1 MPPGVPPHLRLCFAG
16 TPPFAAAHLAAL
28 SRAGHE
34 IAAVFTQ
41 PDRPAG
47 RGRKLRPSAVAAS
60 AGELG
65 LPLHKPVSLSGEG
78 PAALLA
84 SFRPDVLIVAAY
96 GLILPEAILALP
108 RFGCINVHASLLPRW
123 RGAAPIERALL
134 AGDQRTGI
142 SIMQM
147 DEGLDTG
154 PLLLQREVAILA
166 GDDRDTLE
174 AKLTEAGCAALLH
187 SLECLPELLA
197 DSTPQDNGQAAY
209 ARKLGKDDAR
219 VDWTRDA
226 QFISRQVRT
235 GIGRMPAFCFAGER
249 RIRILQATARDWD
262 PSGTPGK
269 IVDFDKNGLLVACGE
284 GALCITSLQLPGGKP
299 VSPGALLHSVP
310 APFARGMVLQDQT
323 TGQ

>member
-1 MPPGVPPHLRLCFAG
+1 MPPGVLSQLRLCFAG

-28 SRAGHE
+28 HRAGHE

-47 RGRKLRPSAVAAS
+47 RGRKLLTSAVAAR

-65 LPLHKPVSLSGEG
+65 LPLHKPESLTGEA

-96 GLILPEAILALP
+96 GLILPEAILGLP

-154 PLLLQREVAILA
+154 PVLLQREVAILA
-166 GDDRDTLE
+166 GDDRNALE

-187 SLECLPELLA
+187 SIERLPELLA
-197 DSTPQDNGQAAY
+197 DSTPQDNGQATY

-219 VDWTRDA
+219 IDWKRDA
-226 QFISRQVRT
+226 RFISRQVRT
-235 GIGRMPAFCFAGER
+235 GIGRMPAFCFADGQ
-249 RIRILQATARDWD
+249 RIRILQAAARDLD
-262 PSGTPGK
+262 QSGTPGK
-269 IVDFDKNGLLVACGE
+269 IVDFDRNGLLVACGQ
-284 GALCITSLQLPGGKP
+284 GALCVTSLQLPGKKP
-299 VSPGALLHSVP
+299 VAPGALLHSP
-310 APFARGMVLQDQT
+310 AAPFARGVVLQDRA
-323 TGQ
+323 TG

>member
-1 MPPGVPPHLRLCFAG
+1 MPPSVLCFAG

-28 SRAGHE
+28 HEAGHE

-47 RGRKLRPSAVAAS
+47 RGRKLLPNAVATIAR
-60 AGELG
+60 ELG
-65 LPLHKPVSLSGEG
+65 LPLHKPENLAGEA

-96 GLILPEAILALP
+96 GLILPKSILDLP

-134 AGDQRTGI
+134 AGDRRTGV

-154 PLLLQREVAILA
+154 PVLLQREVAILA
-166 GDDRDTLE
+166 GDDRNGLE
-174 AKLTEAGCAALLH
+174 AKLTEAGCGALLH
-187 SLECLPELLA
+187 SLEHLPELLA
-197 DSTPQDNGQAAY
+197 SSTSQDNGLATY

-219 VDWTRDA
+219 IDWGQDA
-226 QFISRQVRT
+226 RFISRQVRA
-235 GIGRMPAFCFAGER
+235 GIGRMPAFCFANGQ
-249 RIRILQATARDWD
+249 RIRILQATARDLD
-262 PSGTPGK
+262 PAGTPGK
-269 IVDFDKNGLLVACGE
+269 IVEFDKTGLLVACGQ
-284 GALCITSLQLPGGKP
+284 GALRIASLQLPGRKP
-299 VSPGALLHSVP
+299 VSAGALPHAAA
-310 APFARGMVLQDQT
+310 APFARGMILQ
-323 TGQ
+323 GLAAG